1 MRCAKCGCVFD
12 EGQFCPECG
21 TKYDAEAEQKYEEEL
36 KQRRE
41 IEEQENQKRRDEEEK
56 VKERKRQE
64 EKEKRELEK
73 EKAKV
78 EQERL
83 AKERAEKEAEV
94 LKLRKEEAE
103 RKAEENRKAREEQL
117 KAEEKLA
124 RTFNGIEYR
133 TEDEAKA
140 AATLFEEEKLAAKAQ
155 KKVDAYAIWS
165 LILGIATWPLTMA
178 FIGEFLTIPALVLG
192 IIALKKK
199 TTKKG
204 CAIAGILLIVA
215 YVAVIVTG
223 IIFAFN

>member
-21 TKYDAEAEQKYEEEL
+21 AKYDAEAEQKYEIEL
-36 KQRRE
+36 KQRH
-41 IEEQENQKRRDEEEK
+41 DEEEK
-56 VKERKRQE
+56 GKELKRQE

-83 AKERAEKEAEV
+83 AKERAEKDSES

-103 RKAEENRKAREEQL
+103 RNAEEKRKEREEQL
-117 KAEEKLA
+117 KVEEKLA
-124 RTFNGIEYR
+124 RTFNGIEYQ

-140 AATLFEEEKLAAKAQ
+140 AAMLFEQEKVAAKEQ
-155 KKVDAYAIWS
+155 KKIDAYAVWS

-178 FIGEFLTIPALVLG
+178 IIGEFLAIPAVVLG

-204 CAIAGILLIVA
+204 CAIAGILSAVA
-215 YVAVIVTG
+215 YVAFIVVAIIVT
-223 IIFAFN
+223 FDM